1 MKTTNVRRMQRESE
15 MRSAVSSCVK
25 ERERSSWER
34 SRNRAVAMLPA
45 PTTIKLY
52 HTFLGQMVNNY
63 LSQFES
69 ATILHPE
76 FLSH

>member
-1 MKTTNVRRMQRESE
+1 MISVKISICITIANLGAVNTTNVRRMQRESE

-45 PTTIKLY
+45 PTIIKLC
-52 HTFLGQMVNNY
+52 HTFLGPMVNN
-63 LSQFES
+63 
-69 ATILHPE
+69 
-76 FLSH
+76 